1 MRWPGGAL
9 IGTMKRMTTSPVLTF
24 HDGNTIPQLGYGVWQ
39 VEDDV
44 AEKVVVQALEAGFR
58 HIDTAKIY
66 GNEAGVGRAIER
78 SGLTPADIFVT
89 TKLWNSDQG
98 YESTLKAFE
107 DSLERL
113 GLESLDLYLIHWEQ
127 PKQDKYVDTW
137 KALIELQKRGRV
149 KSIGVSNFTKEG
161 LQRLIDET
169 GIVPVINQIEL
180 HPFFNQAELRAF
192 NNSLGIL
199 TQAWSPLGQGGELL
213 EHPVVTAIAA
223 KKNASPAQV
232 VIAWHLA
239 LGNVVIPQSVT
250 ESRLQENFA
259 ALDVTLDA
267 EDIQAI
273 SALDRTAEGGGRIGP
288 DPAVSDFA

>member
-1 MRWPGGAL
+1 
-9 IGTMKRMTTSPVLTF
+9 MTFSPELTF
-24 HDGNTIPQLGYGVWQ
+24 NDGNTIPQLGYGVWQ

-44 AEKVVVQALEAGFR
+44 AEKVVVQAFEAGFR

-78 SGLTPADIFVT
+78 SGLNPEEIFIT
-89 TKLWNSDQG
+89 TKLWNADQG

-107 DSLERL
+107 ESLERL
-113 GLESLDLYLIHWEQ
+113 GLETLDLYLIHWMQ

-137 KALIELQKRGRV
+137 KALIELQKQGRV
-149 KSIGVSNFTKEG
+149 KTIGVSNFTKEG

-169 GIVPVINQIEL
+169 GVVPAINQVEL
-180 HPFFNQAELRAF
+180 HPFFNQAELREF
-192 NNSLGIL
+192 NASKGIL

-213 EHPVVTAIAA
+213 ESPVISEIANKHDATA
-223 KKNASPAQV
+223 AQV

-239 LGNVVIPQSVT
+239 IGNVVIPKSVT
-250 ESRLQENFA
+250 ESRIRENYA

-267 EDIQAI
+267 TDIQAI
-273 SALDRTAEGGGRIGP
+273 NGLDRSAEGAGRIGP

>member
-1 MRWPGGAL
+1 
-9 IGTMKRMTTSPVLTF
+9 MTTSPVLTF

-44 AEKVVVQALEAGFR
+44 AEKVVVQAFEAGFR

-78 SGLTPADIFVT
+78 SGLAPEDIFVT

-98 YESTLKAFE
+98 YESTLTAFE

-161 LQRLIDET
+161 LQRVIDET
-169 GIVPVINQIEL
+169 GVVPAINQIEL

-192 NNSLGIL
+192 NNSLGVL

-213 EHPVVTAIAA
+213 EHPVITAIAD
-223 KKNASPAQV
+223 KHNASPAQV

-239 LGNVVIPQSVT
+239 LGNVVIPKSVT
-250 ESRLQENFA
+250 ESRIQENYA
-259 ALDVTLDA
+259 ALDVILDA

-273 SALDRTAEGGGRIGP
+273 NALDKTAEGGGRIGP

>member
-1 MRWPGGAL
+1 
-9 IGTMKRMTTSPVLTF
+9 MTFSPVLTF
-24 HDGNTIPQLGYGVWQ
+24 NDGNTIPQLGYGVWQ

-44 AEKVVVQALEAGFR
+44 AEKVVVQAFEAGFR

-78 SGLTPADIFVT
+78 SGLKPEEIFIT
-89 TKLWNSDQG
+89 TKLWNADQG

-107 DSLERL
+107 ESMDRL
-113 GLESLDLYLIHWEQ
+113 GLKTLDMYLIHWMQ

-137 KALIELQKRGRV
+137 KALIELQKQGRV
-149 KSIGVSNFTKEG
+149 KTIGVSNFTKEG

-169 GIVPVINQIEL
+169 GVVPAINQIEL
-180 HPFFNQAELRAF
+180 HPFFNQSELREF
-192 NNSLGIL
+192 NASKGIL

-213 EHPVVTAIAA
+213 ESAIIGQIAA
-223 KKNASPAQV
+223 KHDATPAQV

-239 LGNVVIPQSVT
+239 IGNVVIPKSVT
-250 ESRLQENFA
+250 ESRIRENFA
-259 ALDVTLDA
+259 ALDISLD
-267 EDIQAI
+267 ETDVQAI
-273 SALDRTAEGGGRIGP
+273 NGMDNSAEGAGRIGA

>member
-1 MRWPGGAL
+1 
-9 IGTMKRMTTSPVLTF
+9 MKRMTTSPVLTF

-44 AEKVVVQALEAGFR
+44 AEKVVVQAFEAGFR

-78 SGLTPADIFVT
+78 SGLAPEDIFVT

-137 KALIELQKRGRV
+137 KALMELQKRGRV

-169 GIVPVINQIEL
+169 GVVPVINQIEL

-192 NNSLGIL
+192 NNSLGVL

-213 EHPVVTAIAA
+213 EHPVITAIAD
-223 KKNASPAQV
+223 KHETSPAQV

-239 LGNVVIPQSVT
+239 LGNVVIPKSVT
-250 ESRLQENFA
+250 ESRIQENYA
-259 ALDVTLDA
+259 ALAVTLDP

-273 SALDRTAEGGGRIGP
+273 NTLDRTAEGGGRIGP

>member
-1 MRWPGGAL
+1 
-9 IGTMKRMTTSPVLTF
+9 MTTSPVLTF

-44 AEKVVVQALEAGFR
+44 AEKVVVQAFEAGFR

-78 SGLTPADIFVT
+78 SGLAPEDIFVT

-149 KSIGVSNFTKEG
+149 KAIGVSNFTKEG
-161 LQRLIDET
+161 LQRVIDET
-169 GIVPVINQIEL
+169 GVVPAINQIEL
-180 HPFFNQAELRAF
+180 HPFFNQTELRAF
-192 NNSLGIL
+192 NNSLGVL

-213 EHPVVTAIAA
+213 EHPVITAIAG
-223 KKNASPAQV
+223 KHNASPAQV

-239 LGNVVIPQSVT
+239 LGNVVIPKSVT
-250 ESRLQENFA
+250 ESRIQENYA
-259 ALDVTLDA
+259 ALDVILDA

-273 SALDRTAEGGGRIGP
+273 NALDRTAEGGGRIGP

>member
-1 MRWPGGAL
+1 
-9 IGTMKRMTTSPVLTF
+9 MTFSPVLTF
-24 HDGNTIPQLGYGVWQ
+24 NDGNTIPQLGYGVWQ

-44 AEKVVVQALEAGFR
+44 AEKVVVQAFEAGFR

-78 SGLTPADIFVT
+78 SGLTAEDIFIT
-89 TKLWNSDQG
+89 TKLWNADQG

-107 DSLERL
+107 ESMERL
-113 GLESLDLYLIHWEQ
+113 GLETLDMYLIHWMQ

-137 KALIELQKRGRV
+137 KALIELQKQGRV
-149 KSIGVSNFTKEG
+149 KTIGVSNFTKEG

-169 GIVPVINQIEL
+169 GVVPAINQIEL
-180 HPFFNQAELRAF
+180 HPFFNQAELREF
-192 NNSLGIL
+192 NASKGIL

-213 EHPVVTAIAA
+213 ESAVIGQIAA
-223 KKNASPAQV
+223 KHNATPAQV

-239 LGNVVIPQSVT
+239 IGNVVIPKSVT
-250 ESRLQENFA
+250 ESRIRENYA
-259 ALDVTLDA
+259 ALDVSLD
-267 EDIQAI
+267 ETDVQAI
-273 SALDRTAEGGGRIGP
+273 NGMDNSAEGAGRIGP